1 MEVKS
6 LSNIKLVGDSKG
18 HVTREQRAQHKDA
31 RKALFDYSEL
41 NEQPPKWL
49 QGAALTEWK
58 RIVPLLKK
66 DTAVSDLDAG
76 LIGAYCRAY
85 QTVQTCEIDLKKH
98 GLVITNPETGI
109 KKKNPYYEI
118 QSQAFK
124 DMKMIAAELGLSL
137 NSRQKL
143 ELNKAKSKDTSDP
156 FEALLK

>member
-1 MEVKS
+1 M
-6 LSNIKLVGDSKG
+6 SNIKLLGDSKG
-18 HVTREQRAQHKDA
+18 HVTQEQRAQHRDA

-41 NEQPPKWL
+41 QDDPPKWL
-49 QGAALTEWK
+49 QGAALTEWN

-66 DTAVSDLDAG
+66 DTPVSDLDAG
-76 LIGAYCRAY
+76 LIGAYCRCY
-85 QTVQTCEIDLKKH
+85 QTAQTCEMDLRKH
-98 GLVITNPETGI
+98 GLVITNKETGA

-124 DMKMIAAELGLSL
+124 DMKMIAGELGLSL